1 MIRRPG
7 KTLTND
13 LVFDFVQALAFIAV
27 ILGGVHSAPLII
39 GSWGIGAVAGALLG
53 FFQFSVRPSFRGALL
68 FVRDRWQ
75 LIKWLSAVAIVGTG
89 TGQATAVM
97 GGALLGSAGL
107 GGLNAAQTLVTGP
120 AMVLIQAT
128 GSVGLPEASRALA
141 QRGRSGLQRVSLIV
155 MAAGIITTGASLA
168 VILIW
173 GKTLLRLIYG
183 PQFGHFWLAA
193 DIVSLGLFINSF
205 AIAPI
210 LVLKATKRA
219 QPLFYSQV
227 VSLAALVIPLPVLAV
242 FYGVTGAADAILLSC
257 VGTVVSLLAF
267 QRSARWKNDANDDSN
282 VNRSSE
288 ELGIGQLGIEQLD
301 EPVF

>member
-1 MIRRPG
+1 MQRRPG

-27 ILGGVHSAPLII
+27 ILDGVHSAPLII

-53 FFQFSVRPSFRGALL
+53 FFQFSVRPSIRGGLL

-75 LIKWLSAVAIVGTG
+75 LIKWLDSRGDSRYRYWSGHRRHGRRIAR
-89 TGQATAVM
+89 
-97 GGALLGSAGL
+97 LRRF

-141 QRGRSGLQRVSLIV
+141 QRGRTGLWRVSLIV
-155 MAAGIITTGASLA
+155 MAAGIITTGASFA

-173 GKTLLRLIYG
+173 GKALLRLIYG
-183 PQFGHFWLAA
+183 PQFSHFWLAA
-193 DIVSLGLFINSF
+193 DVISLGLFINSF
-205 AIAPI
+205 AIASI

-257 VGTVVSLLAF
+257 VGTVISLLVF
-267 QRSARWKNDANDDSN
+267 QRSARWQN
-282 VNRSSE
+282 VAGDGSHVEKFSE
-288 ELGIGQLGIEQLD
+288 ELAIEQLD
-301 EPVF
+301 ERVF